1 MSGSGSILRSLLLAA
16 LLLQLSPGIAV
27 AAEGPASS
35 GLGAVAIPQPPQA
48 AYGESCVEPVD
59 VMRREHMR
67 FLDHQRDRTVIDGE
81 RGSRY
86 SLAGCLD
93 CHNPQVPGSE
103 AVRYGDPQH
112 FCTTCHSYASV
123 RIDCFECHADRG
135 DGSSL
140 QGSLMQRALAAQEAG
155 ELDLATLR
163 LRLENGHGE

>member
-1 MSGSGSILRSLLLAA
+1 MPVTGCNLRSLLLAV
-16 LLLQLSPGIAV
+16 LLLQLPVGAAF
-27 AAEGPASS
+27 AAEDPDSS
-35 GLGAVAIPQPPQA
+35 GFGEVTMPNPPPA
-48 AYGESCVEPVD
+48 AYGENCVEPVE
-59 VMRREHMR
+59 VMRRQHMQ

-93 CHNPQVPGSE
+93 CHNPRIAGSE
-103 AVRYGDPQH
+103 TVRYGDPQH

-123 RIDCFECHADRG
+123 RIDCFECHADSG

-140 QGSLMQRALAAQEAG
+140 QGSLTQRALAVHDTG

-163 LRLENGHGE
+163 LRLEPGHGE